1 VREDSITPRFTKSKL
16 CAHSYPVWR
25 AGNTCTVYK
34 LRAIAVFSGSER
46 GRRQKEGGW
55 SRTRSEQPALAHL
68 TGHVMPSISLT
79 ASSIEE
85 PQPSLRISTPKI
97 LAAAIAPYSLA
108 PAMVTSKGRI

>member
-1 VREDSITPRFTKSKL
+1 
-16 CAHSYPVWR
+16 
-25 AGNTCTVYK
+25 
-34 LRAIAVFSGSER
+34 
-46 GRRQKEGGW
+46 
-55 SRTRSEQPALAHL
+55 
-68 TGHVMPSISLT
+68 MPSISLT